1 SFEDLNCIKKVLEK
15 ISQSNLNFN
24 NVIICGDFNLDM
36 LNEKDTRKQD
46 LENLM
51 SLSCLS
57 QIVSKPTFPSSS
69 PQKLIDLVFV
79 QNQILNCNVVPNI
92 SNSCDHLAIVFEID
106 LSYEFKSKRI
116 ITKYKSD
123 VISLINF
130 KRRII
135 QLEETFNFEN
145 FDDIDKLY
153 ETLLEKIGEI
163 MKDLKTIVKTSEKF
177 KMTKEMRKLLYK
189 KRKSFKNFQC
199 TRKTKF
205 FDEYAQ
211 IGFKIKE
218 KILENHKKD

>member
-1 SFEDLNCIKKVLEK
+1 MIDVVMICESWLNSTIPDKLILEDFTIFRADRETRSRGVMIAIKNSFQSIRLHDFEIKELEMLVVAVKISTCWTCLIELYFPNSVSFEDLNCIKKVLEK

-57 QIVSKPTFPSSS
+57 QI
-69 PQKLIDLVFV
+69 KLIDLVFV

-123 VISLINF
+123 
-130 KRRII
+130 
-135 QLEETFNFEN
+135 
-145 FDDIDKLY
+145 
-153 ETLLEKIGEI
+153 
-163 MKDLKTIVKTSEKF
+163 
-177 KMTKEMRKLLYK
+177 
-189 KRKSFKNFQC
+189 
-199 TRKTKF
+199 
-205 FDEYAQ
+205 
-211 IGFKIKE
+211 
-218 KILENHKKD
+218 